1 MKTVLQG
8 LVAAPFTAFQPDGA
22 LALDAIPRQAALLH
36 RNGVNGAFIC
46 GTTGEGASLSTEE
59 RRIVAETWRKH
70 CPAGLELI
78 VHVGHLSATEAAG
91 LARHAQKIGADRIA
105 TIAPSFFKPAR
116 AEELVAW
123 CAEVAAG
130 APDLPFYYYHMP
142 SMTGVNIKATD
153 FLQHAAGRIPN
164 LAGIKFTYEDLEDYR
179 NACNFDGGRFTI
191 LFGRDEILLSGL
203 RMGATGAV
211 GSTYNYAAPLYV
223 DVIKAFKAG
232 DSATAEAKQ
241 AQARQFIDV
250 MNGRGGL
257 PFGKAI
263 MRLIGVDCGGVRLP
277 LRKVTDKEVEELRA
291 ALDAVGF
298 FGYCSKL

>member
-1 MKTVLQG
+1 MKPILTG
-8 LVAAPFTAFQPDGA
+8 LVAAPFTAFKANGA
-22 LALDAIPRQAALLH
+22 VDFDAIPKQAALLH
-36 RNGVNGAFIC
+36 RNGVSGAFIC
-46 GTTGEGASLSTEE
+46 GTTGEGSSLTTAE
-59 RRIVAETWRKH
+59 RRAIAEAWRKS
-70 CPAGLELI
+70 CPKGLELI
-78 VHVGHLSATEAAG
+78 VHVGHLSAHEAAE
-91 LARHAQKIGADRIA
+91 LAAHAQKIGADRIA
-105 TIAPSFFKPAR
+105 TIAPSFFKPSR

-123 CAEVAAG
+123 CAQVAAG

-142 SMTGVNIKATD
+142 SMTGVNIKATE
-153 FLQHAAGRIPN
+153 FLHAVGKRIPN
-164 LAGIKFTYEDLEDYR
+164 LAGIKFTYEDIEDYR
-179 NACNFDGGRFTI
+179 NACTFEGGRYTI

-203 RMGATGAV
+203 RAGATGAV

-232 DSATAEAKQ
+232 DMATAEAKQ

-277 LRKVTDKEVEELRA
+277 LRSVSEKESEELRA

-298 FGYCSKL
+298 FSYCSKI